1 MEQLENLEQ
10 SECIEDLSVQKETVE
25 KPENAV
31 NDENEDISSDEE
43 VQNLSVEKNEN
54 DQMEMETETI
64 EKADKVVE
72 PQQQQQ
78 PQQQEEQNNPD
89 ETNKE
94 KETTENE
101 MEQDEKGVD
110 LSSFLRVEMNDESS
124 TNGPNEQQKQQQ
136 PEVKAEV
143 DKTEEIIPAPVSTVS
158 TVAPEPV
165 ASSDENIKTEIKS
178 EEIPA
183 TASSEN
189 AEKDNDSETSDDD
202 EVFLPVLRSF
212 TTIKT
217 A

>member
-1 MEQLENLEQ
+1 MEQSENLEQ
-10 SECIEDLSVQKETVE
+10 TECIEDLSVQKETVE

-31 NDENEDISSDEE
+31 NDEHEDISSDEE

-64 EKADKVVE
+64 EKVVE

-110 LSSFLRVEMNDESS
+110 LSSFLRVEMNDESG
-124 TNGPNEQQKQQQ
+124 TNGPNEQQNQQQ
-136 PEVKAEV
+136 PPKVKAEV
-143 DKTEEIIPAPVSTVS
+143 DKTEEIKPAAVSTA
-158 TVAPEPV
+158 APEPV